1 MKITGSALP
10 MLQKCQW
17 WARPEVVAPPPTPP
31 SDAMIVGT
39 NVHRAIE
46 STLRGQPAAVLED
59 TAADLFNEWKQWW
72 ATTPL
77 NHAGW
82 LPEVAFAYNVNTD
95 SARSVKTDEHRKYE
109 VNPGEIPGTIDALWL
124 AEDHGLIIDWK
135 TGSSFGNVADAQDHW
150 QLRLY
155 ALMVARAYKF
165 DHMETYI
172 VRITEDGVRTTSAT
186 LDAMDLDAVAAEVA
200 ALVRS
205 VPSSQPRPG
214 GHCARCKA
222 VAVCPTT
229 ATAMDALAPAAPV
242 ELKITSPDQAASLLL
257 RLRQVQAACET
268 MEAMLK
274 EYAANRNEEGIPLPN
289 GKRWVRKS
297 VDRESVNLNGM
308 ENAEAIAAICT
319 AGCEAA
325 IESKLSI
332 TKAGMERIYK
342 AQGLKGKDLG
352 SKVEALMSELRRI
365 GATRTQTVDAY
376 REVE

>member
-1 MKITGSALP
+1 

-17 WARPEVVAPPPTPP
+17 WARPEVVAPPQQPP
-31 SDAMIVGT
+31 SDAMLIGT
-39 NVHRAIE
+39 EVHAAIE
-46 STLRGQPAAVLED
+46 DTLRGTDETRTLSDEAGVLF
-59 TAADLFNEWKQWW
+59 AEWKQWW
-72 ATTPL
+72 ATSAL
-77 NHAGW
+77 NRGGW
-82 LPEVAFAYNVNTD
+82 LPEIAFAYHVSTD
-95 SARSVKTDEHRKYE
+95 SARSIKLDAHRAYDARD
-109 VNPGEIPGTIDALWL
+109 GEIPGTIDALL
-124 AEDHGLIIDWK
+124 LDEDCAVIVDWK
-135 TGSSFGNVADAQDHW
+135 TGSSFGAGPADAQDNW

-155 ALMVARAYKF
+155 ALMVARSYGL
-165 DHMETYI
+165 DTIHTHI
-172 VRITEDGVRTTSAT
+172 VRITDQGVRQTSAT

-205 VPSSQPRPG
+205 IPSSQPRPG

-229 ATAMDALAPAAPV
+229 TVAMDAIAPATPV
-242 ELKITSPDQAASLLL
+242 ELKITSPEQASSLLM

-268 MEAMLK
+268 MESMLK
-274 EYAANRNEEGIPLPN
+274 QYAANRNEQGIPLPN

-325 IESKLSI
+325 IESKLNI